1 MRPAL
6 GKLTAPLAPL
16 APWAREARSGWFPGP
31 FRICLYRVRC
41 LRRLP
46 PGTDAKAPRH
56 SSNPRGLSPFGL
68 AGVGD
73 LGPIKCYPLAGT
85 WQRLSG
91 RNRAARCPTRKTCP
105 TTSSQIARAASG
117 ETRRGILVDAEKAK
131 TPKRLGGPCRA
142 HTSLSNELGGPCRVR
157 PSSVVVL
164 NIQTMHLIGNRFRGD
179 HRWTVG
185 FLLPFAFGGAPAGVG
200 LRKIPSIRFLLIAV
214 VTACVRS

>member
-1 MRPAL
+1 MRYRQKQFL
-6 GKLTAPLAPL
+6 QQLLVG
-16 APWAREARSGWFPGP
+16 RSGWFPGP

-56 SSNPRGLSPFGL
+56 SSNPRALSPFGL

-73 LGPIKCYPLAGT
+73 LGPTKCYPLAGT

-91 RNRAARCPTRKTCP
+91 RNRAARCPTRKACP
-105 TTSSQIARAASG
+105 TTSNASSQIARAASG
-117 ETRRGILVDAEKAK
+117 ESRRGILSWML
-131 TPKRLGGPCRA
+131 KRQRPPNVLEACRA
-142 HTSLSNELGGPCRVR
+142 RTSLSNELGGPCRVR

-185 FLLPFAFGGAPAGVG
+185 FLPSFAFGGAPAGVG

-214 VTACVRS
+214 VMACVRS